1 MALIKR
7 GHSIVNVSPPK
18 KLTAAQ
24 RKKMDEAPV
33 NYKLITRALSRKFRV
48 VSAR

>member
-7 GHSIVNVSPPK
+7 GHNIVNVSPPK
-18 KLTAAQ
+18 KLTVAQ

-33 NYKLITRALSRKFRV
+33 NHRLIARALSRKFKV